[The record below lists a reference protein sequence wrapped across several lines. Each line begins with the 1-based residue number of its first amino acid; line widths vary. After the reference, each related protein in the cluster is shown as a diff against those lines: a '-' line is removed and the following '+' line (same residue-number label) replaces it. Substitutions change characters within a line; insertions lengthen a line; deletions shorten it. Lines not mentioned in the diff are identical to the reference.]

1 MNMYKC
7 TLLVPVFWLLLLT
20 LTTDSV
26 SAEGQYD
33 DRRCKCVCP
42 PRVINNVT
50 RKVYLKNNIARD
62 DCECG
67 KVVDPLPDNPVEF
80 CLRCE
85 CEYES
90 RNTMLMKVLV
100 LFVLAVLGVLVVYA
114 WFIMCVG
121 CVFPGSGTVC
131 VSCTCCVGGVCC
143 VGLSCV
149 LDVCSQVLVLFVLA
163 VLGVLVVYAW
173 FVMCVGCVFPASGT
187 VCVCCTCCVGGV
199 CCVGLSC
206 VLDVCSQVLVLFVL
220 AVLAV

>member
-26 SAEGQYD
+26 WAEGQYD

-114 WFIMCVG
+114 G
-121 CVFPGSGTVC
+121 
-131 VSCTCCVGGVCC
+131 
-143 VGLSCV
+143 
-149 LDVCSQVLVLFVLA
+149 
-163 VLGVLVVYAW
+163 
-173 FVMCVGCVFPASGT
+173 FVMCLEPLCAKPQQPAFPDSGPRHAQDGRPHLVRSASMLGR
-187 VCVCCTCCVGGV
+187 VDSARQRWKKQVEVQRV
-199 CCVGLSC
+199 NVYDRRNILS
-206 VLDVCSQVLVLFVL
+206 
-220 AVLAV
+220 

>member
-1 MNMYKC
+1 MMTRC
-7 TLLVPVFWLLLLT
+7 TLLLPVFWLLLVL
-20 LTTDSV
+20 LADSV

-67 KVVDPLPDNPVEF
+67 KVVAPLPDNPVEF

-114 WFIMCVG
+114 G
-121 CVFPGSGTVC
+121 
-131 VSCTCCVGGVCC
+131 
-143 VGLSCV
+143 
-149 LDVCSQVLVLFVLA
+149 
-163 VLGVLVVYAW
+163 
-173 FVMCVGCVFPASGT
+173 FVMCLEPLCAKPQQAAFPDSGPRHAQDDRPRLVRSASMLGR
-187 VCVCCTCCVGGV
+187 VDSARQRWKKQVEVQRV
-199 CCVGLSC
+199 NVYDRRNILS
-206 VLDVCSQVLVLFVL
+206 
-220 AVLAV
+220 